1 MAGRSY
7 RVGTASIAV
16 KPDFKY
22 FQQRTNAAIRKH
34 EKSIRDL
41 HVKVEPDTREL
52 DRFRASLAM
61 ENLSLR
67 ITPVVDWDKFW
78 AEVRAVT
85 SLAKTQIDF
94 SANLDDA
101 NAKRKLRELSRGR
114 DASLDAEVSTARAQ
128 AELAALSRDRLATV
142 RVKLMGLK
150 KAQRDLNTLARDY
163 TLRLNVDYDD
173 RKMNALQ
180 NERIAHRRADVAVN
194 LLGVSMAEARLDAL
208 SRDRVVNI
216 TTSLEGKILD
226 PYDLRKVPQLP
237 VKLNPMFKELVRDIK
252 AWSKAAKP
260 QIDVGFNL
268 QGTAEAR
275 AELAALTRTETK
287 NVKVKVDQT
296 HLQRAAA
303 QMRSR
308 LESMGEA
315 AWSATT
321 LAAKLSAV
329 GLAASGAVP
338 EVAALTRE
346 IGHIGKVAN
355 FAPAIVN
362 SFAQIG
368 AAAAVG
374 LGGLGTHFEDLMSA
388 YEDLEDGPP
397 EGLNDI
403 DAALWGLGEN
413 TKEAMKAVGGLR
425 GEFKDLQN
433 VAREALANGLGPEM
447 EKLSEKYLPAMKDY
461 TRAINTDLNQMVRVW
476 GQFRRSGDGFRDTRT
491 QLAASRQLMFEFTN
505 AARYTMYAWNDMATV
520 GSAFMPRMGRWLS
533 NGARGWAEW
542 AREARNSGEMM
553 RGMERALTATR
564 NVGMVTAGAFSVL
577 SSVFRAASGD
587 ADRLTDRMVRNMNA
601 TREWAKS
608 AQGQAQ
614 MSEFFRHATIAGDEF
629 SATMKTIAGVFVN
642 DLTPVLSAFL
652 QGMGPGLRI
661 GIEAIGEGIRSL
673 ERSAHSAG
681 EVVGRFFMGFQAWG
695 VPLYPLINTVLPSL
709 MKLLSGLA
717 PVIGAL
723 AGPIGSLVIAQTAA
737 HKMAP
742 FLSALDHLMS
752 RKYGK
757 LVFGF
762 SSVAGAVMA
771 LGIAFEPV
779 AELLGDVARGLVDL
793 NDATGGAIVK
803 LLGVSTA
810 VALVTKGVKNLRTA
824 YVGLAAQEGKLG
836 ANGATFA
843 ATTIRGFKS
852 ATGAVTTHVRAIR
865 DANAAYKGSH
875 VRMIQYGAALQ
886 EKNREYM
893 KSAASV
899 ARLERSLR
907 DSVAERNR
915 LAAYGANAALEK
927 SRKHHAALAGQVE
940 DLRGKYAAAV
950 ADSQGRTRALQSMG
964 AAMRGGLAK
973 TGSALLSLVGGPIG
987 LAIGAV
993 TALGLSF
1000 MDSRKRLKSFNEAM
1014 EESKNLS
1021 KRAFKDAFAAFES
1034 GASKIDAATKSL
1046 QAYRENLQKLEDGA
1060 PNWMNQF
1067 ASGLTGRD
1075 DPREKIAADAKSARE
1090 AIEATGLTDE
1100 EIGKKIAGSRAEY
1113 EKFKQ
1118 SLADNGDAG
1127 MAASMLDRLRLNVE
1141 QAEQAFRNMPD
1152 GMASAR
1158 VALDKIKGS
1167 AKAAADDVAALHMA
1181 LLEMNGINIDG
1192 DKIVGKAMS
1201 EINNAKAQ
1209 MGQFAGARFDAEK
1222 GFSAFDGSG
1231 SAAASEFLI
1240 SAGDNMV
1247 RMANAG
1253 EDYRRA
1259 LSEIEPV
1266 LQGIAEASGTDV
1278 NLIKEKYRLTE
1289 RLVGITAG
1297 LSNLKGM
1304 EELTTTLALIENA
1317 PSHKDIEINVK
1328 DQAAVDA
1335 LEAMGAKV
1343 EDWNRDTGEAKLTFD
1358 SEEAM
1363 NDARNAFAELASF
1376 MADNPEAKL
1385 DLNTDAFEQK
1395 HYDALHALGIIDSAT
1410 GEAAADIDITELDA
1424 KQLIAMLKLVDLA
1437 NEKPKPIADADIEKL
1452 KTEASNARRELKN
1465 IPDKTVKV
1473 DANDESFWAKVGKIG
1488 RWVADVF
1495 TIDMSTPTPKAVRE
1509 TKPTGR
1515 GGGAS
1520 GWATGGRLPGFAGGG
1535 RHTGYRLPLVGPGTN
1550 EVDGFTGLDENGNP
1564 IARVDA
1570 GEWIINARSSEDY
1583 DRELAAINA
1592 GTFPKLPGYAAG
1604 GKHGD
1609 KPAPVKL
1616 GGDIGAALGAIMPNL
1631 GGDAFAP
1638 LLDAWGTTQA
1648 DLQVEWANFQDIAAS
1663 TWKSVADDTS
1673 TQWQGIGD
1681 NMEGIWD
1688 TTSNALTSGFAEF
1701 QAFSDSTW
1709 GSLSN
1714 VMGQTYQGASTTLQS
1729 ITSGQIFPMLTNLQG
1744 MVGQT
1749 EQSFATGATGI
1760 GNQWA
1765 RTREGVAAPI
1775 RYAISSV
1782 FNEGLVGMWNS
1793 AHELL
1798 DTPLMQRYPLKFA
1811 DGGHVQ
1817 GPGGPRD
1824 DKIPAMLSNG
1834 EYVINAKAV
1843 KSIGLQNLN
1852 ALNSGEVSVAP
1863 TAFRGGLTRLMET
1876 DATWNAIAARYADG
1890 GPVKGTRAWEQLKR
1904 GYDWARSLNGRP
1916 YVLGGDPVGGGGTD
1930 CSGYMSSI
1938 GDRIQGGPG
1947 HRRWT
1952 TMDFNGG
1959 GNTQQATGP
1968 QGFVKGLSAGFS
1980 VGVKNG
1986 GPANGHTAGTI
1997 GGVPGLPAVNV
2008 ESGGSPSLVK
2018 FGTGAVGADHGQFP
2032 TRYHLPIIDGEF
2044 VSGGG
2049 GSFVSIASLLSEAMS
2064 PSKKKLKNILEAWG
2078 NKPGHINLVPPRV
2091 GNKMGSAIDKTL
2103 KAKADAMDAVS
2114 GAAAGVDVSGISGP
2128 TQNVVREVFARHGWT
2143 GQQWEDA
2150 AWIIGKESGWNPTAV
2165 NPSSGAYG
2173 LFQFNPSSGTLQQ
2186 YLPDR
2191 SPDPARQAD
2200 AGARYIKDRYGNPSN
2215 ARRFWEA
2222 NGWYAKGGVLPG
2234 YTPGRDIHRIPSYMF
2249 SGGEAIMR
2257 PEWTRFVGGP
2267 KVVDQM
2273 NHLARTGRLKER
2285 PPRRDEN
2292 GNEVKDKAIFS
2303 IAQWEALARSIEG
2316 KSRRRDWN
2324 GVADDLIIA
2333 SEVIEEGI
2341 AAVDWGKVG
2350 NEVIDKTSKAFRDG
2364 HMSDIGG
2371 VLGVNPL
2378 DIPLVKA
2385 TTGYNEARAKQAE
2398 EHRKELKQL
2407 KDKLDSANEREN
2419 SRLERE
2425 QDKAGQEKERERDK
2439 AERERFKQ
2447 ERERMNAYI
2456 KANNVSKEEAAAMRK
2471 ALSDKEKAATDARK
2485 ARNDARQEER
2495 DAERKKN
2502 EAEKLAKEK
2511 RERQQ
2516 LEAEYKAKLAVVK
2529 GGNAAVGRTV
2539 KNPNSPRAIQIRQA
2553 VLAFGQTA
2561 DGIAGAVPTDL
2572 AGKFSKGRL
2581 RFAQGGFVPGK
2592 GGPTQD
2598 NIHAMLSAGEFI
2610 VRHASAQAAPGLMHA
2625 INASPAIAAG
2635 VQQVVAGVANGVTG
2649 SQGSNTTYE
2658 YHIHASNVDEGMRR
2672 AEMHARQKAAS
2683 VRIGR

>member
-52 DRFRASLAM
+52 DRFKYSLAM
-61 ENLSLR
+61 EDLSLR

-101 NAKRKLRELSRGR
+101 NAKRKLRALSRGR
-114 DASLDAEVSTARAQ
+114 EANLDAEVSTARAQ

-1509 TKPTGR
+1509 TNPTGR

-1520 GWATGGRLPGFAGGG
+1520 GWATGGRLPGYASGG

-1550 EVDGFTGLDENGNP
+1550 EVDGFTGLDEYGNP

-2150 AWIIGKESGWNPTAV
+2150 AWIIGRESSWNTTAV

-2407 KDKLDSANEREN
+2407 KDKLDSANEREDK
-2419 SRLERE
+2419 RLERE

-2439 AERERFKQ
+2439 AERERFKR

-2456 KANNVSKEEAAAMRK
+2456 KDNKVSKEEASAMRK
-2471 ALSDKEKAATDARK
+2471 ALADKEKAATDARK

>member
-194 LLGVSMAEARLDAL
+194 LLGVSMAETRLDAL
-208 SRDRVVNI
+208 ARDRVVNI

-329 GLAASGAVP
+329 GLAASGAAP

-346 IGHIGKVAN
+346 IGHIGKIAN

-447 EKLSEKYLPAMKDY
+447 EKLSEKYLPALKGY
-461 TRAINTDLNQMVRVW
+461 THAINTDLNQMVRVW

-553 RGMERALTATR
+553 RGMERALEASR
-564 NVGMVTAGAFSVL
+564 NVGMVAAGAFSVL
-577 SSVFRAASGD
+577 SSAFRAASGD
-587 ADRLTDRMVRNMNA
+587 ADRLTDRMVRNMTA

-695 VPLYPLINTVLPSL
+695 VPLYPLVNTVLPSL

-717 PVIGAL
+717 PAIGAL
-723 AGPIGSLVIAQTAA
+723 AGPIGSLIIAQTAA

-757 LVFGF
+757 LIFGF
-762 SSVAGAVMA
+762 SSVAGSVMA
-771 LGIAFEPV
+771 LGVAFEPV
-779 AELLGDVARGLVDL
+779 AELLGDVARGLVSL

-852 ATGAVTTHVRAIR
+852 ATGAVMTHVKAIR

-875 VRMIQYGAALQ
+875 VRMIQYSGALQ

-893 KSAASV
+893 KSAASI

-927 SRKHHAALAGQVE
+927 SRKHHAALAGQIE

-973 TGSALLSLVGGPIG
+973 TGSALLSLVGGPMG
-987 LAIGAV
+987 LAIGAI
-993 TALGLSF
+993 TTLGLGVA
-1000 MDSRKRLKSFNEAM
+1000 DSRKRLKGFNEAM
-1014 EESKNLS
+1014 KEGEHLS
-1021 KRAFKDAFAAFES
+1021 KRAFKDAFAEFEK

-1046 QAYRENLQKLEDGA
+1046 QAYRENLQKLEDNG
-1060 PNWMNQF
+1060 PNWLDKWG
-1067 ASGLTGRD
+1067 ASYMGVE
-1075 DPREKIAADAKSARE
+1075 DPREKISKDAKSARE
-1090 AIEATGLTDE
+1090 ALEATGLTDE

-1118 SLADNGDAG
+1118 SLADNGDTG
-1127 MAASMLDRLRLNVE
+1127 VAAESMDELRANVE
-1141 QAEQAFRNMPD
+1141 RAEQAFRRMPA
-1152 GMASAR
+1152 GVASAR
-1158 VALDKIKGS
+1158 AAIDNIQGS
-1167 AKAAADDVAALHMA
+1167 AKVAADDVAALHMA
-1181 LLEMNGINIDG
+1181 LLELNGINIDG
-1192 DKIVGKAMS
+1192 EKIVGKMMS
-1201 EINNAKAQ
+1201 EIDNAKAQ
-1209 MGQFAGARFDAEK
+1209 MGQFAGAKFDAEK
-1222 GFSAFDGSG
+1222 GFSAFDGGG

-1247 RMANAG
+1247 RLAHAG

-1259 LSEIEPV
+1259 LAEIEPV
-1266 LQGIAEASGTDV
+1266 LQGIAKASGTDV
-1278 NLIKEKYRLTE
+1278 ELIKEKYRLTE
-1289 RLVGITAG
+1289 RLVGLTAG

-1304 EELTTTLALIENA
+1304 EEISLVLAQIDNA
-1317 PSHKDIEINVK
+1317 PDSKNIEINVK

-1335 LEAMGAKV
+1335 LEAMGGKV
-1343 EDWNRDTGEAKLTFD
+1343 ENWNRVEGTATLSFESD
-1358 SEEAM
+1358 EAM
-1363 NDARNAFAELASF
+1363 AKANEAFTELGMF
-1376 MADNPEAKL
+1376 MAHNPEARL
-1385 DLNTDAFEQK
+1385 NLNTDAFDQK
-1395 HYDALHALGIIDSAT
+1395 HYDALHKLGIIDAAT
-1410 GEAAADIDITELDA
+1410 PEAAADINLNELNAKQLMALATLANLDA
-1424 KQLIAMLKLVDLA
+1424 K
-1437 NEKPKPIADADIEKL
+1437 N
-1452 KTEASNARRELKN
+1452 
-1465 IPDKTVKV
+1465 
-1473 DANDESFWAKVGKIG
+1473 
-1488 RWVADVF
+1488 
-1495 TIDMSTPTPKAVRE
+1495 PTPKISADAKRLLAEARTADDRLKEIRDKKVSIDADAGPFHKVMDGVKKALAIARNPVVFAVSAVSNKMNGDE
-1509 TKPTGR
+1509 KGH
-1515 GGGAS
+1515 A
-1520 GWATGGRLPGFAGGG
+1520 AGGRLPGYAGGG
-1535 RHTGYRLPLVGPGTN
+1535 RHTGYRLPLVGPGAN
-1550 EVDGFTGLDENGNP
+1550 EVDGFTGIDENGNP

-1570 GEWIINARSSEDY
+1570 GEWIINAHSSERY
-1583 DRELAAINA
+1583 DRELAAIND

-1604 GKHGD
+1604 GKPGD

-1616 GGDIGAALGAIMPNL
+1616 GGDIGAALSAIMPNL

-1648 DLQVEWANFQDIAAS
+1648 DLQGEWVNFQGIAAS
-1663 TWKSVADDTS
+1663 TWKAIADDAS
-1673 TQWQGIGD
+1673 IQWQGIGD

-1688 TTSNALTSGFAEF
+1688 TTSAALTSGFADF
-1701 QAFSDSTW
+1701 QSFSNSTW

-1714 VMGQTYQGASTTLQS
+1714 VMGQTYQAASNTLQS

-1863 TAFRGGLTRLMET
+1863 TAFKGGLTDLMKT

-1959 GNTQQATGP
+1959 GNTQHPSGP
-1968 QGFVKGLSAGFS
+1968 QGFVKGLAAGFS

-2049 GSFVSIASLLSEAMS
+2049 GSFVSIASLLSEAMA

-2091 GNKMGSAIDKTL
+2091 GNKMGSAIDKKL
-2103 KAKADAMDAVS
+2103 RAKADAMDAIS

-2150 AWIIGKESGWNPTAV
+2150 AWIIGRESSWNTTAV

-2303 IAQWEALARSIEG
+2303 IAQWEALARSIER

-2407 KDKLDSANEREN
+2407 KDKLDSANEREDK
-2419 SRLERE
+2419 RLERE
-2425 QDKAGQEKERERDK
+2425 QDKASQEKERERDK
-2439 AERERFKQ
+2439 AERERFKR

-2456 KANNVSKEEAAAMRK
+2456 KDNNVSKEEASAMRK
-2471 ALSDKEKAATDARK
+2471 ALADKEKAATEARK

-2502 EAEKLAKEK
+2502 EAEKLAKEN
-2511 RERQQ
+2511 RERKQ

>member
-1 MAGRSY
+1 MAGRNY

-52 DRFRASLAM
+52 DRFKFALAS
-61 ENLSLR
+61 ENLRLS

-94 SANLDDA
+94 SANLDDS

-114 DASLDAEVSTARAQ
+114 DAKLDAEVSTARAA
-128 AELAALSRDRLATV
+128 AEMSALSRDRVANIRV
-142 RVKLMGLK
+142 RLLGLK
-150 KAQRDLNTLARDY
+150 KAQSDLKTLARDY

-173 RKMNALQ
+173 TKMNKLQ
-180 NERIAHRRADVAVN
+180 DARIAHRRADVAVN

-226 PYDLRKVPQLP
+226 PFDLRKVPQLP
-237 VKLNPMFKELVRDIK
+237 IKLNPMFKELVRDIK
-252 AWSKAAKP
+252 AWSKAVKP

-268 QGTAEAR
+268 QGTTAAR

-287 NVKVKVDQT
+287 HVKVKVDQT

-321 LAAKLSAV
+321 LATKLSSI
-329 GLAASGAVP
+329 GLAAAGATP
-338 EVAALTRE
+338 EVAALSRE
-346 IGHIGKVAN
+346 IGHMGKLVN

-374 LGGLGTHFEDLMSA
+374 LGGLFGKDSPFEDLMKA

-397 EGLNDI
+397 KGLSDI

-447 EKLSEKYLPAMKDY
+447 EKLAERYLPAVKDY

-553 RGMERALTATR
+553 RGMERALNATR
-564 NVGMVTAGAFSVL
+564 NVGMVTAGALSVL

-601 TREWAKS
+601 TREWAQS
-608 AQGQAQ
+608 TQGQAQ

-652 QGMGPGLRI
+652 KGMGPGLRI

-695 VPLYPLINTVLPSL
+695 VPLYPLINTTLPAL
-709 MKLLSGLA
+709 MKLLAGLA

-723 AGPIGSLVIAQTAA
+723 AGPIGSLIIAQTAA

-742 FLSALDHLMS
+742 LLSALDHLMS

-771 LGIAFEPV
+771 LGVAFEPV
-779 AELLGDVARGLVDL
+779 AELLGDVARGLVSL
-793 NDATGGAIVK
+793 NDATGGSIVK

-810 VALVTKGVKNLRTA
+810 VALVTKGVKNLRAA

-852 ATGAVTTHVRAIR
+852 ATGAVTGHVKALRE
-865 DANAAYKGSH
+865 ANRVYEGSH
-875 VRMIQYGAALQ
+875 ARRVIYLGQLQ
-886 EKNREYM
+886 EKNREYA
-893 KSAASV
+893 KSAATI
-899 ARLERSLR
+899 ARLEKHNSE
-907 DSVAERNR
+907 AIANRNR
-915 LAAYGANAALEK
+915 LAAYGANAAIQ
-927 SRKHHAALAGQVE
+927 RARQQHTVLAGQVD
-940 DLRGKYAAAV
+940 DLRAKYNAAV
-950 ADSQGRTRALQSMG
+950 ADSQARTVALQNMG
-964 AAMRGGLAK
+964 AAMRSGIAR

-987 LAIGAV
+987 LAIGAI
-993 TALGLSF
+993 TALGLGF
-1000 MDSRKRLKSFNEAM
+1000 MDSRKRLKSFNDAM
-1014 EESKNLS
+1014 GESRNIS
-1021 KRAFKDAFAAFES
+1021 DRAFKDAFAAFEQ

-1046 QAYRENLQKLEDGA
+1046 QVYRENLQKLEDGA
-1060 PNWMNQF
+1060 PNWMNKF
-1067 ASGLTGRD
+1067 WSGFTGRD
-1075 DPREKIAADAKSARE
+1075 DPREKITADAKSARE
-1090 AIEATGLTDE
+1090 AIEATGLADE
-1100 EIGKKIAGSRAEY
+1100 EIAKKISGSRAEY

-1118 SLADNGDAG
+1118 SLADNGDVG
-1127 MAASMLDRLRLNVE
+1127 MAASAMDDLRSNVE
-1141 QAEQAFRNMPD
+1141 RAERAFRNMPA

-1158 VALDKIKGS
+1158 GAIDSIKGS
-1167 AKAAADDVAALHMA
+1167 AKAAADDVASLHMA
-1181 LLEMNGINIDG
+1181 LLELNGINIDG
-1192 DKIVGKAMS
+1192 DKIVGKMMS
-1201 EINNAKAQ
+1201 EISTAKAQ
-1209 MGQFAGARFDAEK
+1209 MGQFAGAKFDAQK
-1222 GFSAFDGSG
+1222 GFSSFDGSG

-1240 SAGDNMV
+1240 AAGED
-1247 RMANAG
+1247 MAKLAASG

-1259 LSEIEPV
+1259 LAEAEPV
-1266 LQGIAEASGTDV
+1266 IQGIAKASGTDV

-1289 RLVGITAG
+1289 KLVGITAG
-1297 LSNLKGM
+1297 LANIKGL
-1304 EELTTTLALIENA
+1304 EELTTTLAQIENA
-1317 PSHKDIEINVK
+1317 PDHKDIQIQVK
-1328 DQAAVDA
+1328 DQAAIDA
-1335 LEAMGAKV
+1335 LTEMGGRV
-1343 EDWNRDTGEAKLTFD
+1343 ENWNAETGYAKLSFD

-1363 NDARNAFAELASF
+1363 AKAHDAFAELGMF
-1376 MADNPEAKL
+1376 MANNPEARL
-1385 DLNTDAFEQK
+1385 DLNTDAFDQK
-1395 HYDALHALGIIDSAT
+1395 HYDALHALGIIDEAT
-1410 GEAAADIDITELDA
+1410 AEAAADIDITELDA
-1424 KQLIAMLKLVDLA
+1424 KQLAALLKLVDLDSQ
-1437 NEKPKPIADADIEKL
+1437 KPKPIVDAEIERLVAEADK
-1452 KTEASNARRELKN
+1452 ARRELKS
-1465 IPDKTVKV
+1465 IPNKTVNV
-1473 DANDESFWAKVGKIG
+1473 DANTDSFWGKVGK
-1488 RWVADVF
+1488 VASWAKDIM
-1495 TIDMSTPTPKAVRE
+1495 TIDMSVPQPR
-1509 TKPTGR
+1509 TKGAGA
-1515 GGGAS
+1515 GGS
-1520 GWATGGRLPGFAGGG
+1520 SKWANGGRLPGYATGG

-1570 GEWIINARSSEDY
+1570 GEWIINARSSERY
-1583 DRELAAINA
+1583 DRELAAIND

-1604 GKHGD
+1604 GKPGD
-1609 KPAPVKL
+1609 KPAPVKV
-1616 GGDIGAALGAIMPNL
+1616 GGDIGAALGAVMPNL
-1631 GGDAFAP
+1631 GGDAFSP
-1638 LLDAWGTTQA
+1638 LLDAWGATQET
-1648 DLQVEWANFQDIAAS
+1648 LQGEWANFQGVAAS
-1663 TWKSVADDTS
+1663 TWETIAADAS
-1673 TQWQGIGD
+1673 TQWRSLGS
-1681 NMEGIWD
+1681 NMEQIWD
-1688 TTSNALTSGFAEF
+1688 TTDYALTSGFTAF
-1701 QAFSDSTW
+1701 QSFSDSTW
-1709 GSLSN
+1709 SSLSS
-1714 VMGQTYQGASTTLQS
+1714 VMRQTYQAASTTLQS
-1729 ITSGQIFPMLTNLQG
+1729 ITTGQLLPMLTNLQG

-1775 RYAISSV
+1775 RYAIGSV

-1798 DTPLMQRYPLKFA
+1798 NTPLMQRYPLKFA

-1834 EYVINAKAV
+1834 EYVINARAV

-1852 ALNSGEVSVAP
+1852 ALNSGDVSVAP
-1863 TAFRGGLTRLMET
+1863 TAYKGGLTDLMNT

-1930 CSGYMSSI
+1930 CSGYQSSI
-1938 GDRIQGGPG
+1938 ADRIQGGPG
-1947 HRRWT
+1947 HRRWA
-1952 TMDFNGG
+1952 TMEFNGG
-1959 GNTQQATGP
+1959 GNTQHPTGP
-1968 QGFVKGLSAGFS
+1968 QGFVQGLSAGFS
-1980 VGVKNG
+1980 IGVTNG
-1986 GPANGHTAGTI
+1986 GPAGGHTAGTI

-2018 FGTGAVGADHGQFP
+2018 FGTGAVGADHGQFN
-2032 TRYHLPIIDGEF
+2032 TRYHLPIIGGEF

-2049 GSFVSIASLLSEAMS
+2049 GSFVSIASLLSEAMA

-2091 GNKMGSAIDKTL
+2091 GDKMGSAIDKKL

-2150 AWIIGKESGWNPTAV
+2150 AWIIGRESSWNPTAV
-2165 NPSSGAYG
+2165 NPSSGAFG

-2191 SPDPARQAD
+2191 NPNPAVQAN
-2200 AGARYIKDRYGNPSN
+2200 AGARYIKDRYGNPSG

-2234 YTPGRDIHRIPSYMF
+2234 YTPGKDIHRIPSYMF

-2267 KVVDQM
+2267 KAVEQM

-2285 PPRRDEN
+2285 PARLDEN
-2292 GNEVKDKAIFS
+2292 GNAVQEEAIFS
-2303 IAQWEALARSIEG
+2303 IAQWEALAQSIER

-2350 NEVIDKTSKAFRDG
+2350 NEVIDKTGEAFRDG
-2364 HMSDIGG
+2364 HLSDMAG
-2371 VLGVNPL
+2371 VIGVNPL

-2385 TTGYNEARAKQAE
+2385 STGYNEARAKQAE

-2407 KDKLDSANEREN
+2407 KEKLDRANERED
-2419 SRLERE
+2419 SRL
-2425 QDKAGQEKERERDK
+2425 ERERDK
-2439 AERERFKQ
+2439 AERERDSAKDKAERDSFKKA
-2447 ERERMNAYI
+2447 REDMEAHI

-2471 ALSDKEKAATDARK
+2471 SLRDREKAAADARK
-2485 ARNDARQEER
+2485 ARDEARREGR
-2495 DAERKKN
+2495 DADRKKE
-2502 EAEKLAKEK
+2502 EAERLAKET
-2511 RERQQ
+2511 RERKE
-2516 LEAEYKAKLAVVK
+2516 LEAEYKAKLAIVR
-2529 GGNAAVGRTV
+2529 GGDAAVGRTV

-2553 VLAFGQTA
+2553 VLAFGNTA
-2561 DGIAGAVPTDL
+2561 DGIAGAVPSNL
-2572 AGKFSKGRL
+2572 ASQFSKGKL

-2635 VQQVVAGVANGVTG
+2635 VQQVVAGVASGANAP
-2649 SQGSNTTYE
+2649 QGAGTTYE

>member
-194 LLGVSMAEARLDAL
+194 LLGVSMAETRLDAL
-208 SRDRVVNI
+208 ARDRVVNI

-287 NVKVKVDQT
+287 NIKVKVDQT

-346 IGHIGKVAN
+346 IGHIGKIAN

-447 EKLSEKYLPAMKDY
+447 EKLSEKYLPALKGY
-461 TRAINTDLNQMVRVW
+461 THAINTDLNQMVRVW

-553 RGMERALTATR
+553 RGMERALEASR
-564 NVGMVTAGAFSVL
+564 NVGMVAAGAFSVL
-577 SSVFRAASGD
+577 SSAFRAASGD
-587 ADRLTDRMVRNMNA
+587 ADRLTDRMVRNMTA

-695 VPLYPLINTVLPSL
+695 VPLYPLVNTVLPSL

-717 PVIGAL
+717 PAIGAL
-723 AGPIGSLVIAQTAA
+723 AGPIGSLIIAQTAA

-757 LVFGF
+757 LIFGF
-762 SSVAGAVMA
+762 SSVAGSVMA
-771 LGIAFEPV
+771 LGVAFEPV
-779 AELLGDVARGLVDL
+779 AELLGDVARGLVSL

-852 ATGAVTTHVRAIR
+852 ATGAVTGHVRAIR

-875 VRMIQYGAALQ
+875 VRMIQYSGALQ

-915 LAAYGANAALEK
+915 LAAYGAHAALEK
-927 SRKHHAALAGQVE
+927 SRKHHAALAGQIE

-1000 MDSRKRLKSFNEAM
+1000 MDSRKRLNSFNEAM

-1060 PNWMNQF
+1060 PNWMDKLG
-1067 ASGLTGRD
+1067 AGLTGHD
-1075 DPREKIAADAKSARE
+1075 DPRERLAAEAKSARE

-1127 MAASMLDRLRLNVE
+1127 MAASMMDRLRFTTE
-1141 QAEQAFRNMPD
+1141 RAEEAFRNMPD

-1181 LLEMNGINIDG
+1181 LLEMNGIDIDG
-1192 DKIVGKAMS
+1192 EKIVGKMMS

-1209 MGQFAGARFDAEK
+1209 MGQFAGAKFDAEK

-1259 LSEIEPV
+1259 LSELEPI

-1385 DLNTDAFEQK
+1385 DLNTDAFDQK
-1395 HYDALHALGIIDSAT
+1395 HYDALYALGIIDSAT

-1452 KTEASNARRELKN
+1452 KTEAGNARRELRN
-1465 IPDKTVKV
+1465 IPDKSVKV
-1473 DANDESFWAKVGKIG
+1473 DANDESFWTKVGKIG

-1495 TIDMSTPTPKAVRE
+1495 TIDMSTPIPKAVRE
-1509 TKPTGR
+1509 TNPTGR
-1515 GGGAS
+1515 GGGSS
-1520 GWATGGRLPGFAGGG
+1520 GWATGGRLPGYASGG

-1550 EVDGFTGLDENGNP
+1550 EVDGFTGLDEYGNP

-1583 DRELAAINA
+1583 DRELAEINA
-1592 GTFPKLPGYAAG
+1592 GTFPKLPGYAVG
-1604 GKHGD
+1604 GKPGG
-1609 KPAPVKL
+1609 KPAPEKI
-1616 GGDIGAALGAIMPNL
+1616 GGDIGAAFSAIMPNL

-1648 DLQVEWANFQDIAAS
+1648 DLQGEWVNFQGIAAS
-1663 TWKSVADDTS
+1663 TWNAIADDAS
-1673 TQWQGIGD
+1673 IQWQGIGD

-1688 TTSNALTSGFAEF
+1688 TTSAALTSGFAEF

-1714 VMGQTYQGASTTLQS
+1714 VMGQTYQAASNTLQS

-1834 EYVINAKAV
+1834 EYVINARAV

-1852 ALNSGEVSVAP
+1852 ALNSGDVSVAP
-1863 TAFRGGLTRLMET
+1863 TAFKGGLTDLMKT

-1930 CSGYMSSI
+1930 CSGYQSSI
-1938 GDRIQGGPG
+1938 ADRIQGGPG
-1947 HRRWT
+1947 HRRWA
-1952 TMDFNGG
+1952 TMAFNGG
-1959 GNTQQATGP
+1959 GNAQHPTGP
-1968 QGFVKGLSAGFS
+1968 QGFVQGLSAGFS
-1980 VGVKNG
+1980 IGVVNG
-1986 GPANGHTAGTI
+1986 GPAGGHTAGTI

-2018 FGTGAVGADHGQFP
+2018 FGTGAVGADHSQFP
-2032 TRYHLPIIDGEF
+2032 THYHLPIVGGEF

-2049 GSFVSIASLLSEAMS
+2049 GSFVSIASLVSEAMA

-2091 GNKMGSAIDKTL
+2091 GNKMGSAIDKKL
-2103 KAKADAMDAVS
+2103 KAKADAMDAIS

-2150 AWIIGKESGWNPTAV
+2150 AWIIGRESSWNTTAV

-2303 IAQWEALARSIEG
+2303 IAQWEALARSIER

-2407 KDKLDSANEREN
+2407 KDKLDSANEREDK
-2419 SRLERE
+2419 RLERE
-2425 QDKAGQEKERERDK
+2425 QDKASQEKERERDK
-2439 AERERFKQ
+2439 AERERFKR

-2456 KANNVSKEEAAAMRK
+2456 KDNNVSKEEASAMRK
-2471 ALSDKEKAATDARK
+2471 ALADKEKAATEARK

-2502 EAEKLAKEK
+2502 EAEKLAKEN
-2511 RERQQ
+2511 RERKQ

>member
-1 MAGRSY
+1 M
-7 RVGTASIAV
+7 
-16 KPDFKY
+16 
-22 FQQRTNAAIRKH
+22 
-34 EKSIRDL
+34 
-41 HVKVEPDTREL
+41 KVEPDTREL
-52 DRFRASLAM
+52 DRFKYSLAM
-61 ENLSLR
+61 EDLSLR

-101 NAKRKLRELSRGR
+101 NAKRKLRALSRGR
-114 DASLDAEVSTARAQ
+114 EANLDAEVSTARAQ

-893 KSAASV
+893 KSAAKIE
-899 ARLERSLR
+899 RLERSLR

-915 LAAYGANAALEK
+915 LAAYGASAALEK

-1014 EESKNLS
+1014 DESKNLS

-1509 TKPTGR
+1509 TNPTGR

-1520 GWATGGRLPGFAGGG
+1520 GWATGGRLPGYASGG

-1550 EVDGFTGLDENGNP
+1550 EVDGFTGLDEYGNP

-2150 AWIIGKESGWNPTAV
+2150 AWIIGRESSWNTTAV

-2407 KDKLDSANEREN
+2407 KDKLDSANEREEK
-2419 SRLERE
+2419 RLERE

-2471 ALSDKEKAATDARK
+2471 ALADKEKAATDARK

-2516 LEAEYKAKLAVVK
+2516 LEAEYKAKLAIVK

>member
-1 MAGRSY
+1 
-7 RVGTASIAV
+7 
-16 KPDFKY
+16 
-22 FQQRTNAAIRKH
+22 
-34 EKSIRDL
+34 
-41 HVKVEPDTREL
+41 
-52 DRFRASLAM
+52 M

-194 LLGVSMAEARLDAL
+194 LLGVSMAETRLDAL
-208 SRDRVVNI
+208 ARDRVVNI

-329 GLAASGAVP
+329 GLAASGAAP

-346 IGHIGKVAN
+346 IGHIGKIAN

-447 EKLSEKYLPAMKDY
+447 EKLSEKYLPALKGY
-461 TRAINTDLNQMVRVW
+461 THAINTDLNQMVRVW

-553 RGMERALTATR
+553 RGMERALEASR
-564 NVGMVTAGAFSVL
+564 NVGMVAAGAFSVL
-577 SSVFRAASGD
+577 SSAFRAASGD
-587 ADRLTDRMVRNMNA
+587 ADRLTDRMVRNMTA

-695 VPLYPLINTVLPSL
+695 VPLYPLVNTVLPSL

-717 PVIGAL
+717 PAIGAL
-723 AGPIGSLVIAQTAA
+723 AGPIGSLIIAQTAA

-757 LVFGF
+757 LIFGF
-762 SSVAGAVMA
+762 SSVAGSVMA
-771 LGIAFEPV
+771 LGVAFEPV
-779 AELLGDVARGLVDL
+779 AELLGDVARGLVSL

-852 ATGAVTTHVRAIR
+852 ATGAVMTHVKAIR

-875 VRMIQYGAALQ
+875 VRMIQYSGALQ

-893 KSAASV
+893 KSAASI

-927 SRKHHAALAGQVE
+927 SRKHHAALAGQIE

-973 TGSALLSLVGGPIG
+973 TGSALLSLVGGPMG
-987 LAIGAV
+987 LAIGAI
-993 TALGLSF
+993 TTLGLGVA
-1000 MDSRKRLKSFNEAM
+1000 DSRKRLKGFNEAM
-1014 EESKNLS
+1014 KEGEHLS
-1021 KRAFKDAFAAFES
+1021 KRAFKDAFAEFEK

-1046 QAYRENLQKLEDGA
+1046 QAYRENLQKLEDNG
-1060 PNWMNQF
+1060 PNWLDKWG
-1067 ASGLTGRD
+1067 ASYMGVE
-1075 DPREKIAADAKSARE
+1075 DPREKISKDAKSARE
-1090 AIEATGLTDE
+1090 ALEATGLTDE

-1118 SLADNGDAG
+1118 SLADNGDTG
-1127 MAASMLDRLRLNVE
+1127 VAAESMDELRANVE
-1141 QAEQAFRNMPD
+1141 RAEQAFRRMPA
-1152 GMASAR
+1152 GVASAR
-1158 VALDKIKGS
+1158 AAIDNIQGS
-1167 AKAAADDVAALHMA
+1167 AKVAADDVAALHMA
-1181 LLEMNGINIDG
+1181 LLELNGINIDG
-1192 DKIVGKAMS
+1192 EKIVGKMMS
-1201 EINNAKAQ
+1201 EIDNAKAQ
-1209 MGQFAGARFDAEK
+1209 MGQFAGAKFDAEK
-1222 GFSAFDGSG
+1222 GFSAFDGGG

-1247 RMANAG
+1247 RLAHAG

-1259 LSEIEPV
+1259 LAEIEPV
-1266 LQGIAEASGTDV
+1266 LQGIAKASGTDV
-1278 NLIKEKYRLTE
+1278 ELIKEKYRLTE
-1289 RLVGITAG
+1289 RLVGLTAG

-1304 EELTTTLALIENA
+1304 EEISLVLAQIDNA
-1317 PSHKDIEINVK
+1317 PDSKNIEINVK

-1335 LEAMGAKV
+1335 LEAMGGKV
-1343 EDWNRDTGEAKLTFD
+1343 ENWNRVEGTATLSFESD
-1358 SEEAM
+1358 EAM
-1363 NDARNAFAELASF
+1363 AKANEAFTELGMF
-1376 MADNPEAKL
+1376 MAHNPEARL
-1385 DLNTDAFEQK
+1385 NLNTDAFDQK
-1395 HYDALHALGIIDSAT
+1395 HYDALHKLGIIDAAT
-1410 GEAAADIDITELDA
+1410 PEAAADINLNELNAKQLMALATLANLDA
-1424 KQLIAMLKLVDLA
+1424 K
-1437 NEKPKPIADADIEKL
+1437 N
-1452 KTEASNARRELKN
+1452 
-1465 IPDKTVKV
+1465 
-1473 DANDESFWAKVGKIG
+1473 
-1488 RWVADVF
+1488 
-1495 TIDMSTPTPKAVRE
+1495 PTPKISADAKRLLAEARTADDRLKEIRDKKVSIDADAGPFHKVMDGVKKALAIARNPVVFAVSAVSNKMNGDE
-1509 TKPTGR
+1509 KGH
-1515 GGGAS
+1515 A
-1520 GWATGGRLPGFAGGG
+1520 AGGRLPGYAGGG
-1535 RHTGYRLPLVGPGTN
+1535 RHTGYRLPLVGPGAN
-1550 EVDGFTGLDENGNP
+1550 EVDGFTGIDENGNP

-1570 GEWIINARSSEDY
+1570 GEWIINAHSSERY
-1583 DRELAAINA
+1583 DRELAAIND

-1604 GKHGD
+1604 GKPGD

-1616 GGDIGAALGAIMPNL
+1616 GGDIGAALSAIMPNL

-1648 DLQVEWANFQDIAAS
+1648 DLQGEWVNFQGIAAS
-1663 TWKSVADDTS
+1663 TWKAIADDAS
-1673 TQWQGIGD
+1673 IQWQGIGD

-1688 TTSNALTSGFAEF
+1688 TTSAALTSGFADF
-1701 QAFSDSTW
+1701 QSFSNSTW

-1714 VMGQTYQGASTTLQS
+1714 VMGQTYQAASNTLQS

-1852 ALNSGEVSVAP
+1852 ALNSGDVSVAP
-1863 TAFRGGLTRLMET
+1863 TAFKGGLTDLMKT

-1959 GNTQQATGP
+1959 GNTQHPSGP
-1968 QGFVKGLSAGFS
+1968 QGFVKGLAAGFS

-2049 GSFVSIASLLSEAMS
+2049 GSFVSIASLLSEAMA

-2091 GNKMGSAIDKTL
+2091 GNKMGSAIDKKL
-2103 KAKADAMDAVS
+2103 KAKADAMDAIS

-2150 AWIIGKESGWNPTAV
+2150 AWIIGRESSWNTTAV

-2303 IAQWEALARSIEG
+2303 IAQWEALARSIER

-2407 KDKLDSANEREN
+2407 KDKLDSANEREDK
-2419 SRLERE
+2419 RLERE
-2425 QDKAGQEKERERDK
+2425 QDKASQEKERERDK
-2439 AERERFKQ
+2439 AERERFKR

-2456 KANNVSKEEAAAMRK
+2456 KDNNVSKEEASAMRK
-2471 ALSDKEKAATDARK
+2471 ALADKEKAATEARK

-2502 EAEKLAKEK
+2502 EAEKLAKEN
-2511 RERQQ
+2511 RERKQ

>member
-52 DRFRASLAM
+52 DRFKYSLAM
-61 ENLSLR
+61 EDLKLR

-252 AWSKAAKP
+252 AWSKVAKP

-268 QGTAEAR
+268 QGTAAAR
-275 AELAALTRTETK
+275 AELAELTRTETK

-346 IGHIGKVAN
+346 IGHIGKIAN

-374 LGGLGTHFEDLMSA
+374 LGGLSTHFEDLMAA

-553 RGMERALTATR
+553 RGMERALEATR

-652 QGMGPGLRI
+652 KGMGPGLRI

-695 VPLYPLINTVLPSL
+695 VPLYPLVNTVLPSL

-893 KSAASV
+893 NSAASV

-973 TGSALLSLVGGPIG
+973 TGSTLLSLVGGPIG

-1014 EESKNLS
+1014 DESKNLS

-1046 QAYRENLQKLEDGA
+1046 QTYRENLQKLEDGA

-1209 MGQFAGARFDAEK
+1209 MGQFAGAKFDAEK

-1259 LSEIEPV
+1259 LSELEPV
-1266 LQGIAEASGTDV
+1266 LQGIAKASGTDV
-1278 NLIKEKYRLTE
+1278 SLIKEKYRLTE

-1343 EDWNRDTGEAKLTFD
+1343 EDWNQVTGEAKLTFD

-1363 NDARNAFAELASF
+1363 NDARDAFSELASF
-1376 MADNPEAKL
+1376 VADNPEAKL
-1385 DLNTDAFEQK
+1385 DLNTDAFDQK
-1395 HYDALHALGIIDSAT
+1395 HYDALYALGIIDAAT
-1410 GEAAADIDITELDA
+1410 AEAAADIDITELDA
-1424 KQLIAMLKLVDLA
+1424 KQLIALLKLVDLDSQ
-1437 NEKPKPIADADIEKL
+1437 KPKPIADADIDKL
-1452 KTEASNARRELKN
+1452 KAEANNARRELRN

-1509 TKPTGR
+1509 TNPTGR
-1515 GGGAS
+1515 GGGSS
-1520 GWATGGRLPGFAGGG
+1520 GWATGGRLPGYASGG

-1592 GTFPKLPGYAAG
+1592 GTFPKLPGYAVG
-1604 GKHGD
+1604 GKPGG
-1609 KPAPVKL
+1609 KPAPEKI
-1616 GGDIGAALGAIMPNL
+1616 GGDIGAAVSAIMPNL

-1811 DGGHVQ
+1811 GGGHVQ

-1930 CSGYMSSI
+1930 CSGYQSSI
-1938 GDRIQGGPG
+1938 ADRIQGGPG
-1947 HRRWT
+1947 HRRWA
-1952 TMDFNGG
+1952 TMAFNGG
-1959 GNTQQATGP
+1959 GNAQHPTGP
-1968 QGFVKGLSAGFS
+1968 QGFVQGLSAGFS
-1980 VGVKNG
+1980 IGVVNG
-1986 GPANGHTAGTI
+1986 GPAGGHTAGTI

-2150 AWIIGKESGWNPTAV
+2150 AWIIGRESSWNTTAV

-2364 HMSDIGG
+2364 HMSDIGS

-2407 KDKLDSANEREN
+2407 KDKLDSANEREEK
-2419 SRLERE
+2419 RLERE

-2471 ALSDKEKAATDARK
+2471 ALADKEKAATDARK

>member
-762 SSVAGAVMA
+762 SSVAGSVMA

-779 AELLGDVARGLVDL
+779 AELLGDVARGLVSL

-810 VALVTKGVKNLRTA
+810 VALVTKGVKNLRMA

-852 ATGAVTTHVRAIR
+852 ATGAVTTHVKAIR
-865 DANAAYKGSH
+865 DANKAYEGSYSRRT
-875 VRMIQYGAALQ
+875 VYLGQLQGAQ
-886 EKNREYM
+886 REYM
-893 KSAASV
+893 RSAANV
-899 ARLERSLR
+899 ARLEKNLNAAM
-907 DSVAERNR
+907 AEGNR
-915 LAAYGANAALEK
+915 LTVLGARGALEK

-950 ADSQGRTRALQSMG
+950 ADSQGRTKALQNMG
-964 AAMRGGLAK
+964 AAMRGGLAR
-973 TGSALLSLVGGPIG
+973 TGSALLSLVGGPMG
-987 LAIGAV
+987 LAIGAI
-993 TALGLSF
+993 TTLGLGVA
-1000 MDSRKRLKSFNEAM
+1000 DSMKRLKGFNQAM
-1014 EESKNLS
+1014 KESENLS
-1021 KRAFKDAFAAFES
+1021 KRAFRDAFAEFEK
-1034 GASKIDAATKSL
+1034 GASKIDVATKSL
-1046 QAYRENLQKLEDGA
+1046 QTYRENLQKLEDNGY
-1060 PNWMNQF
+1060 NWLDKLGSK
-1067 ASGLTGRD
+1067 ATGFKD
-1075 DPREKIAADAKSARE
+1075 EREEIAQAAKSARE

-1118 SLADNGDAG
+1118 SLADNGDTG
-1127 MAASMLDRLRLNVE
+1127 MAAEAMDELRGNIE
-1141 QAEQAFRNMPD
+1141 RAEQAFRRMPD
-1152 GMASAR
+1152 GVASAR
-1158 VALDKIKGS
+1158 AALEKIKGS
-1167 AKAAADDVAALHMA
+1167 ARAAADDVADLHMA
-1181 LLEMNGINIDG
+1181 LLELNGINIDG
-1192 DKIVGKAMS
+1192 EKIVGKMMS

-1209 MGQFAGARFDAEK
+1209 MGQFAGAKFDAEK

-1247 RMANAG
+1247 RLAHAG

-1266 LQGIAEASGTDV
+1266 LQGIAKASGTDV
-1278 NLIKEKYRLTE
+1278 ELIKEKYRLTE
-1289 RLVGITAG
+1289 RLLGLTAG
-1297 LSNLKGM
+1297 FSNLKGM
-1304 EELTTTLALIENA
+1304 EELSLILAEIDNA
-1317 PSHKDIEINVK
+1317 PDSKEIRIDVK

-1335 LEAMGAKV
+1335 LREMGGKVENWNKDEGTATLSFESDEAMAKA
-1343 EDWNRDTGEAKLTFD
+1343 NEAFT
-1358 SEEAM
+1358 
-1363 NDARNAFAELASF
+1363 ELGMF
-1376 MADNPEAKL
+1376 MARNPEARL
-1385 DLNTDAFEQK
+1385 NLNTDAFDQK
-1395 HYDALHALGIIDSAT
+1395 HYDALYKLGIIDAAT
-1410 GEAAADIDITELDA
+1410 PEAAADIDLTQLDA
-1424 KQLIAMLKLVDLA
+1424 KQLVALTTLA
-1437 NEKPKPIADADIEKL
+1437 KIDGEK
-1452 KTEASNARRELKN
+1452 
-1465 IPDKTVKV
+1465 
-1473 DANDESFWAKVGKIG
+1473 
-1488 RWVADVF
+1488 
-1495 TIDMSTPTPKAVRE
+1495 PTPKISADATRLMAEAKTADDRLNQIRGKTVPIDADAGPFNKVIE
-1509 TKPTGR
+1509 GVKSALASLAKATVNVGLSLTGKQS
-1515 GGGAS
+1515 GGGEEGHAS
-1520 GWATGGRLPGFAGGG
+1520 GGRLPGYASGG

-1550 EVDGFTGLDENGNP
+1550 EVDGFTGLDEYGNP

-1583 DRELAAINA
+1583 DRELAEINA

-1604 GKHGD
+1604 GKPGG
-1609 KPAPVKL
+1609 KPAPEKI
-1616 GGDIGAALGAIMPNL
+1616 GGDIGAAFSAIMPNL

-1688 TTSNALTSGFAEF
+1688 TTSNALTSGFADF

-1714 VMGQTYQGASTTLQS
+1714 VMGTTYQGASTTLQS

-1811 DGGHVQ
+1811 DGGVL
-1817 GPGGPRD
+1817 PGYTPGRD
-1824 DKIPAMLSNG
+1824 VHDFYSPTGGRLALSGG
-1834 EYVINAKAV
+1834 E
-1843 KSIGLQNLN
+1843 
-1852 ALNSGEVSVAP
+1852 
-1863 TAFRGGLTRLMET
+1863 
-1876 DATWNAIAARYADG
+1876 AIMR
-1890 GPVKGTRAWEQLKR
+1890 PEWTRA
-1904 GYDWARSLNGRP
+1904 
-1916 YVLGGDPVGGGGTD
+1916 V
-1930 CSGYMSSI
+1930 
-1938 GDRIQGGPG
+1938 
-1947 HRRWT
+1947 
-1952 TMDFNGG
+1952 
-1959 GNTQQATGP
+1959 
-1968 QGFVKGLSAGFS
+1968 
-1980 VGVKNG
+1980 G
-1986 GPANGHTAGTI
+1986 GPAAVERMNRAARSGKLGKSRLGNEERKELRQAHAR
-1997 GGVPGLPAVNV
+1997 GGVISLPSQAFANGGVVGAMINIVRKKYPQMVMTSGYRNSNDNHGRGLAADFAWPGAFGPHPAQLALANDIATTYPNSMELIYGPGFSRQIKDGRIVGDG
-2008 ESGGSPSLVK
+2008 GGS
-2018 FGTGAVGADHGQFP
+2018 FGFYAGAGDHSNHVHWAMDTPP
-2032 TRYHLPIIDGEF
+2032 TMPFGGGVF
-2044 VSGGG
+2044 KGGSSGGG
-2049 GSFVSIASLLSEAMS
+2049 GGAFVSIASLVSEAMS
-2064 PSKKKLKNILEAWG
+2064 PSKKKLKNILGAWG
-2078 NKPGHINLVPPRV
+2078 DKPGHINLVPPRV
-2091 GNKMGSAIDKTL
+2091 GDKLGSAIDKKL
-2103 KAKADAMDAVS
+2103 KAKADAMDAIS

-2173 LFQFNPSSGTLQQ
+2173 LFQFNPSSGTQQQ

-2200 AGARYIKDRYGNPSN
+2200 AGARYIKDRYGNPTA

-2364 HMSDIGG
+2364 HMSDVGS

-2471 ALSDKEKAATDARK
+2471 ALADKEKAATDARK

>member
-52 DRFRASLAM
+52 DRFKYSLAM
-61 ENLSLR
+61 EDLSLR

-101 NAKRKLRELSRGR
+101 NAKRKLRALSRGR
-114 DASLDAEVSTARAQ
+114 EANLDAEVSTARAQ

-652 QGMGPGLRI
+652 KGMGPGLRI

-695 VPLYPLINTVLPSL
+695 VPLYPLVNTVLPSL

-723 AGPIGSLVIAQTAA
+723 AGPIGSLIIAQTAA

-893 KSAASV
+893 KSAAKIE
-899 ARLERSLR
+899 RLERSLR

-915 LAAYGANAALEK
+915 LAAYGASAALEK
-927 SRKHHAALAGQVE
+927 SRKHHAVLVGQVE

-1014 EESKNLS
+1014 DESKNLS

-1509 TKPTGR
+1509 TNPTGR

-1520 GWATGGRLPGFAGGG
+1520 GWATGGRLPGYASGG

-1550 EVDGFTGLDENGNP
+1550 EVDGFTGLDEYGNP

-2150 AWIIGKESGWNPTAV
+2150 AWIIGRESSWNTTAV

-2407 KDKLDSANEREN
+2407 KDKLDSANEREEK
-2419 SRLERE
+2419 RLERE

-2471 ALSDKEKAATDARK
+2471 ALADKEKAATDARK

-2516 LEAEYKAKLAVVK
+2516 LEAEYKAKLAIVK

>member
-629 SATMKTIAGVFVN
+629 SATMKTISGVFVN

-673 ERSAHSAG
+673 EKSAHSAG

-717 PVIGAL
+717 PAIGAL
-723 AGPIGSLVIAQTAA
+723 AGPIGSLIIAQTAA

-762 SSVAGAVMA
+762 SSVAGSVMA

-779 AELLGDVARGLVDL
+779 AELLGDVARGLVSL

-810 VALVTKGVKNLRTA
+810 VALVTKGVKNLRMA

-852 ATGAVTTHVRAIR
+852 ATGAVTTHVKAIR
-865 DANAAYKGSH
+865 DANKAYEGSYSRRT
-875 VRMIQYGAALQ
+875 VYLGQLQGAQ
-886 EKNREYM
+886 REYM
-893 KSAASV
+893 RSAANV
-899 ARLERSLR
+899 ARLEKNLNAAM
-907 DSVAERNR
+907 AEGNR
-915 LAAYGANAALEK
+915 LTVLGARGALEK
-927 SRKHHAALAGQVE
+927 SRKHHAVLAGQVE

-950 ADSQGRTRALQSMG
+950 ADSQGRTKALQNMG
-964 AAMRGGLAK
+964 AAMRGGLAR
-973 TGSALLSLVGGPIG
+973 TGSALLSLVGGPMG
-987 LAIGAV
+987 LAIGAI
-993 TALGLSF
+993 TTLGLGVA
-1000 MDSRKRLKSFNEAM
+1000 DSMKRLKGFNQAM
-1014 EESKNLS
+1014 KESENLS
-1021 KRAFKDAFAAFES
+1021 KRAFRDAFAEFEK
-1034 GASKIDAATKSL
+1034 GASKIDVATKSL
-1046 QAYRENLQKLEDGA
+1046 QTYRENLQKLEDNGY
-1060 PNWMNQF
+1060 NWLDKLGSK
-1067 ASGLTGRD
+1067 ATGFKD
-1075 DPREKIAADAKSARE
+1075 EREEIAQAAKSARE

-1118 SLADNGDAG
+1118 SLADNGDTG
-1127 MAASMLDRLRLNVE
+1127 MAAEAMDELRGNIE
-1141 QAEQAFRNMPD
+1141 RAEQAFRRMPD
-1152 GMASAR
+1152 GVASAR
-1158 VALDKIKGS
+1158 AALEKIKGS
-1167 AKAAADDVAALHMA
+1167 ARAAADDVADLHMA
-1181 LLEMNGINIDG
+1181 LLELNGINIDG
-1192 DKIVGKAMS
+1192 EKIVGKMMS

-1209 MGQFAGARFDAEK
+1209 MGQFAGAKFDAEK

-1247 RMANAG
+1247 RLAHAG

-1266 LQGIAEASGTDV
+1266 LQGIAKASGTDV
-1278 NLIKEKYRLTE
+1278 ELIKEKYRLTE
-1289 RLVGITAG
+1289 RLLGLTAG
-1297 LSNLKGM
+1297 FSNLKGM
-1304 EELTTTLALIENA
+1304 EELSLILAEIDNA
-1317 PSHKDIEINVK
+1317 PDSKEIRIDVK

-1335 LEAMGAKV
+1335 LREMGGKVENWNKDEGTATLSFESDEAMAKA
-1343 EDWNRDTGEAKLTFD
+1343 NEAFT
-1358 SEEAM
+1358 
-1363 NDARNAFAELASF
+1363 ELGMF
-1376 MADNPEAKL
+1376 MARNPEARL
-1385 DLNTDAFEQK
+1385 NLNTDAFDQK
-1395 HYDALHALGIIDSAT
+1395 HYDALYKLGIIDAAT
-1410 GEAAADIDITELDA
+1410 PEAAADIDLTQLDA
-1424 KQLIAMLKLVDLA
+1424 KQLVALTTLA
-1437 NEKPKPIADADIEKL
+1437 KIDGEK
-1452 KTEASNARRELKN
+1452 
-1465 IPDKTVKV
+1465 
-1473 DANDESFWAKVGKIG
+1473 
-1488 RWVADVF
+1488 
-1495 TIDMSTPTPKAVRE
+1495 PTPKISADATRLMAEAKTADDRLNQIRGKTVPIDADAGPFNKVIE
-1509 TKPTGR
+1509 GVKSALASLAKATVNVGLSLTGKQS
-1515 GGGAS
+1515 GGGEEGHAS
-1520 GWATGGRLPGFAGGG
+1520 GGRLPGYAGGG

-1550 EVDGFTGLDENGNP
+1550 EVDGFTGLDEYGNP

-1604 GKHGD
+1604 GKPGG
-1609 KPAPVKL
+1609 KPAPEKI
-1616 GGDIGAALGAIMPNL
+1616 GGDIGAAFSAIMPNL

-1688 TTSNALTSGFAEF
+1688 TTSNALTSGFADF
-1701 QAFSDSTW
+1701 QAFSNSTW

-1714 VMGQTYQGASTTLQS
+1714 VMGTTYQGASTTLQS

-1811 DGGHVQ
+1811 DGGVL
-1817 GPGGPRD
+1817 PGYTPGRD
-1824 DKIPAMLSNG
+1824 VHDFYSPTGGRLALSGG
-1834 EYVINAKAV
+1834 E
-1843 KSIGLQNLN
+1843 
-1852 ALNSGEVSVAP
+1852 
-1863 TAFRGGLTRLMET
+1863 
-1876 DATWNAIAARYADG
+1876 AIMR
-1890 GPVKGTRAWEQLKR
+1890 PEWTRA
-1904 GYDWARSLNGRP
+1904 
-1916 YVLGGDPVGGGGTD
+1916 V
-1930 CSGYMSSI
+1930 
-1938 GDRIQGGPG
+1938 
-1947 HRRWT
+1947 
-1952 TMDFNGG
+1952 
-1959 GNTQQATGP
+1959 
-1968 QGFVKGLSAGFS
+1968 
-1980 VGVKNG
+1980 G
-1986 GPANGHTAGTI
+1986 GPAAVERMNRAARSGKLGKSRLGDEERKELRQAHAR
-1997 GGVPGLPAVNV
+1997 GGVISLPSQAFANGGVVGAMINIVRKKYPQMVMTSGYRNSNDNHGRGLAADFAWPGAFGPHPAQLALANDIATTYPNSMELIYGPGFSRQIKNGQIVGDG
-2008 ESGGSPSLVK
+2008 GGS
-2018 FGTGAVGADHGQFP
+2018 FGFYAGAGDHSNHVHWAMDTPP
-2032 TRYHLPIIDGEF
+2032 TMPFGGGVF
-2044 VSGGG
+2044 KGGSSGGG
-2049 GSFVSIASLLSEAMS
+2049 GVAFVSIASLVSEAMS
-2064 PSKKKLKNILEAWG
+2064 PSKKKLKNILGAWG
-2078 NKPGHINLVPPRV
+2078 DKPGHINLVPPRV
-2091 GNKMGSAIDKTL
+2091 GDKLGSAIDKKL
-2103 KAKADAMDAVS
+2103 KAKADAMDAIS

-2173 LFQFNPSSGTLQQ
+2173 LFQFNPSSGTQQQ

-2303 IAQWEALARSIEG
+2303 IAQWEALARSIER

-2364 HMSDIGG
+2364 HMSDIGS

-2378 DIPLVKA
+2378 DIPLAKA

-2407 KDKLDSANEREN
+2407 KDKLDSANEREDK
-2419 SRLERE
+2419 RLERE

-2439 AERERFKQ
+2439 AERERFKR

-2456 KANNVSKEEAAAMRK
+2456 KDNNVSKEEASAMRK
-2471 ALSDKEKAATDARK
+2471 ALADKEKAATDARK

>member
-52 DRFRASLAM
+52 DRFKASLAM

-173 RKMNALQ
+173 TKMNALQ

-346 IGHIGKVAN
+346 IGHIGKIAN

-553 RGMERALTATR
+553 RGMERALEATR

-629 SATMKTIAGVFVN
+629 SATMKTISGVFVN

-695 VPLYPLINTVLPSL
+695 VPLYPLVNTVLPSL

-723 AGPIGSLVIAQTAA
+723 AGPIGSLIIAQTAA

-771 LGIAFEPV
+771 LGVAFEPV
-779 AELLGDVARGLVDL
+779 AELLGDVARGLVDM

-810 VALVTKGVKNLRTA
+810 VALVTKGVKNLRMA

-987 LAIGAV
+987 LAIGAI

-1209 MGQFAGARFDAEK
+1209 MGQFAGAKFDAEK

-1259 LSEIEPV
+1259 LSELEPV

-1363 NDARNAFAELASF
+1363 NDARDAFSELASF
-1376 MADNPEAKL
+1376 VADNPEAKL
-1385 DLNTDAFEQK
+1385 DLNTDAFDQK
-1395 HYDALHALGIIDSAT
+1395 HYDALYALGIIDAAT
-1410 GEAAADIDITELDA
+1410 AEAAADIDITELDA
-1424 KQLIAMLKLVDLA
+1424 KQLIALLKLVDLDSQ
-1437 NEKPKPIADADIEKL
+1437 KPKPIADADIEKL

-1495 TIDMSTPTPKAVRE
+1495 TIDMSAPTPKAVRE
-1509 TKPTGR
+1509 TKPTGN

-1520 GWATGGRLPGFAGGG
+1520 GWATGGRLPGYASGG

-1550 EVDGFTGLDENGNP
+1550 EVDGFTGLDEYGNP

-1570 GEWIINARSSEDY
+1570 GEWIINARSSEGY
-1583 DRELAAINA
+1583 DRELAEINA

-1604 GKHGD
+1604 GKSGG
-1609 KPAPVKL
+1609 KPAPEKI
-1616 GGDIGAALGAIMPNL
+1616 GGDIGAAFSAIMPNL

-1673 TQWQGIGD
+1673 IQWQGIGD

-1688 TTSNALTSGFAEF
+1688 TTSNALTSGFTEF

-1714 VMGQTYQGASTTLQS
+1714 VMGQTYQAASSTLQS

-2049 GSFVSIASLLSEAMS
+2049 GSFVSIASLLSEAMA

-2091 GNKMGSAIDKTL
+2091 GNKMGSAIDKKL
-2103 KAKADAMDAVS
+2103 KAKADAMDAIS

-2150 AWIIGKESGWNPTAV
+2150 AWIIGRESSWNTTAV

-2407 KDKLDSANEREN
+2407 KDKLDSANEREEK
-2419 SRLERE
+2419 RLERE
-2425 QDKAGQEKERERDK
+2425 QDKSDQAKERERDK
-2439 AERERFKQ
+2439 AERESFKR

>member
-41 HVKVEPDTREL
+41 HVKVEPETREL
-52 DRFRASLAM
+52 DRFKASLAM

-85 SLAKTQIDF
+85 SLAKTKIDF

-114 DASLDAEVSTARAQ
+114 EASLDAEVSTARAQ

-226 PYDLRKVPQLP
+226 PYDLRKVPQVP

-252 AWSKAAKP
+252 AWSKAVKP
-260 QIDVGFNL
+260 EIDVGFNL
-268 QGTAEAR
+268 RGTAAAR
-275 AELAALTRTETK
+275 AELAELTRTETK

-308 LESMGEA
+308 LTALGEA
-315 AWSATT
+315 GWSATT

-346 IGHIGKVAN
+346 IGHIGKIAN

-374 LGGLGTHFEDLMSA
+374 LGGLFGKDSPFEDMMEA
-388 YEDLEDGPP
+388 YANLEEGPP

-433 VAREALANGLGPEM
+433 VAREALANGIGPEM
-447 EKLSEKYLPAMKDY
+447 EKLAEKYLPALKDY

-553 RGMERALTATR
+553 RGMERALEASR

-587 ADRLTDRMVRNMNA
+587 ADRLTDRMVRNMTA

-695 VPLYPLINTVLPSL
+695 VPLYPLVNTVLPSL

-723 AGPIGSLVIAQTAA
+723 AGPIGSLIIAQTAA

-771 LGIAFEPV
+771 LGVAFEPV
-779 AELLGDVARGLVDL
+779 AELLGDVARGLVSL
-793 NDATGGAIVK
+793 NDVTGGAIVK

-852 ATGAVTTHVRAIR
+852 ATGAVMTHVRAIR

-875 VRMIQYGAALQ
+875 ARMIQYSAALQ
-886 EKNREYM
+886 EKNREYL
-893 KSAASV
+893 KSAASI

-915 LAAYGANAALEK
+915 LAAYGAHAALEK
-927 SRKHHAALAGQVE
+927 SRKHHAVLAGQIE
-940 DLRGKYAAAV
+940 DLRGKYAAAA
-950 ADSQGRTRALQSMG
+950 ADSRGRTIALQNAG
-964 AAMRGGLAK
+964 AALRGGLAK
-973 TGSALLSLVGGPIG
+973 TGSALLSLVGGPMG
-987 LAIGAV
+987 LAIGAI
-993 TALGLSF
+993 TTLGLGVA
-1000 MDSRKRLKSFNEAM
+1000 DSHKRLKGFNQAM
-1014 EESKNLS
+1014 KEGENLS
-1021 KRAFKDAFAAFES
+1021 KRAFKDAFSEFEK
-1034 GASKIDAATKSL
+1034 GATKIDAATKSL
-1046 QAYRENLQKLEDGA
+1046 QAYRENLQKLEDNG
-1060 PNWMNQF
+1060 PNWLDKWGANYM
-1067 ASGLTGRD
+1067 GVT
-1075 DPREKIAADAKSARE
+1075 DPREKIAADAKNARK
-1090 AIEATGLTDE
+1090 ALEATGLTDE
-1100 EIGKKIAGSRAEY
+1100 EISKKITGSRAEY

-1118 SLADNGDAG
+1118 SLADNGDTG
-1127 MAASMLDRLRLNVE
+1127 VAAESMDELRANIE
-1141 QAEQAFRNMPD
+1141 RAEQAFRRMPA
-1152 GMASAR
+1152 GVASAR
-1158 VALDKIKGS
+1158 AAIDNIQGS

-1181 LLEMNGINIDG
+1181 LLELNGINIDG
-1192 DKIVGKAMS
+1192 EKIVGKMMS
-1201 EINNAKAQ
+1201 EIDNAKAQ
-1209 MGQFAGARFDAEK
+1209 MGQFAGAKFDAEK
-1222 GFSAFDGSG
+1222 GFSAFDGGG

-1247 RMANAG
+1247 RLAHAG

-1259 LSEIEPV
+1259 LAEIEPV
-1266 LQGIAEASGTDV
+1266 LQGIAKASGTDV
-1278 NLIKEKYRLTE
+1278 ELIKEKYRLTE
-1289 RLVGITAG
+1289 RLVGLTAG

-1304 EELTTTLALIENA
+1304 EEISLVLAQIDNA
-1317 PSHKDIEINVK
+1317 PDSKNIEINVK

-1335 LEAMGAKV
+1335 LEAMGGKV
-1343 EDWNRDTGEAKLTFD
+1343 ENWNRVEGTATLSFESD
-1358 SEEAM
+1358 EAM
-1363 NDARNAFAELASF
+1363 AKANEAFTELGMF
-1376 MADNPEAKL
+1376 MAHNPEARL
-1385 DLNTDAFEQK
+1385 NLNTDAFDQK
-1395 HYDALHALGIIDSAT
+1395 HYDALHKLGIIDEAT
-1410 GEAAADIDITELDA
+1410 PEAAADIDLTQLDA
-1424 KQLIAMLKLVDLA
+1424 KQLVALTTLA
-1437 NEKPKPIADADIEKL
+1437 KIDGERPEPKISADAKRLLAEARTADDRLKEIRDKKVSIDADAGPFHKVMDGVKKALAIARNPVVFAVSAVSNKMNGDEKGH
-1452 KTEASNARRELKN
+1452 AA
-1465 IPDKTVKV
+1465 
-1473 DANDESFWAKVGKIG
+1473 
-1488 RWVADVF
+1488 
-1495 TIDMSTPTPKAVRE
+1495 
-1509 TKPTGR
+1509 
-1515 GGGAS
+1515 
-1520 GWATGGRLPGFAGGG
+1520 GGRLPGYAGGG

-1550 EVDGFTGLDENGNP
+1550 EVDGFTGIDENGNP

-1616 GGDIGAALGAIMPNL
+1616 GGDIGATLGAIMPNL

-1648 DLQVEWANFQDIAAS
+1648 DLQGEWANFQGIAAS
-1663 TWKSVADDTS
+1663 TWKTIADDAS
-1673 TQWQGIGD
+1673 TQWQGIGN

-1688 TTSNALTSGFAEF
+1688 TTSAALTSGFTEF

-1709 GSLSN
+1709 GSLSE
-1714 VMGQTYQGASTTLQS
+1714 VMGRTYQAASTTLQS
-1729 ITSGQIFPMLTNLQG
+1729 ITTGQISPMLTNLQG

-1852 ALNSGEVSVAP
+1852 ALNSGDVSVSP
-1863 TAFRGGLTRLMET
+1863 IAFKGGLTDLMKT

-1890 GPVKGTRAWEQLKR
+1890 GPVKGTKAWEQLKR

-1930 CSGYMSSI
+1930 CSGYQSSI
-1938 GDRIQGGPG
+1938 ADRIQGGPG
-1947 HRRWT
+1947 HRRWA
-1952 TMDFNGG
+1952 TMAFNGG
-1959 GNTQQATGP
+1959 GNAQHPTGP
-1968 QGFVKGLSAGFS
+1968 QGFVQGLSAGFS
-1980 VGVKNG
+1980 IGVVNG
-1986 GPANGHTAGTI
+1986 GPAGGHTAGTI

-2049 GSFVSIASLLSEAMS
+2049 GSFVSIASLVSEAMA

-2091 GNKMGSAIDKTL
+2091 GNKLGSAIDKTL

-2150 AWIIGKESGWNPTAV
+2150 AWIIGRESSWNTTAV

-2173 LFQFNPSSGTLQQ
+2173 LFQFNPSSGTQQQ

-2191 SPDPARQAD
+2191 TSDPARQAD

-2285 PPRRDEN
+2285 PPRLDES

-2303 IAQWEALARSIEG
+2303 IAQWEALAQSIVD

-2350 NEVIDKTSKAFRDG
+2350 NEVIDKTTKAFRDG
-2364 HMSDIGG
+2364 HLSDIAG
-2371 VLGVNPL
+2371 VIGVNPL

-2385 TTGYNEARAKQAE
+2385 TTGYNEARSKQAE

-2407 KDKLDSANEREN
+2407 KDKLDKANEREEK
-2419 SRLERE
+2419 RLERE
-2425 QDKAGQEKERERDK
+2425 QEKAEREKERAKDK
-2439 AERERFKQ
+2439 AERDGFKKAR
-2447 ERERMNAYI
+2447 EDMNAHIKDNKVSKKEASEMRKSLRER
-2456 KANNVSKEEAAAMRK
+2456 
-2471 ALSDKEKAATDARK
+2471 EKAATDARK
-2485 ARNDARQEER
+2485 SRNEARKEER
-2495 DAERKKN
+2495 DAERKKK
-2502 EAEKLAKEK
+2502 EAEKLAKET
-2511 RERQQ
+2511 RERKE
-2516 LEAEYKAKLAVVK
+2516 LEAEYKAKLAIVK

-2539 KNPNSPRAIQIRQA
+2539 KSPNSPRAIQIRQA

-2649 SQGSNTTYE
+2649 AQGSNTTYE

>member
-52 DRFRASLAM
+52 DRFKASLAM

-173 RKMNALQ
+173 TKMNALQ

-346 IGHIGKVAN
+346 IGHIGKIAN

-553 RGMERALTATR
+553 RGMERALEATR

-629 SATMKTIAGVFVN
+629 SATMKTISGVFVN

-695 VPLYPLINTVLPSL
+695 VPLYPLVNTVLPSL

-723 AGPIGSLVIAQTAA
+723 AGPIGSLIIAQTAA

-771 LGIAFEPV
+771 LGVAFEPV
-779 AELLGDVARGLVDL
+779 AELLGDVARGLVDM

-810 VALVTKGVKNLRTA
+810 VALVTKGVKNLRMA

-987 LAIGAV
+987 LAIGAI

-1209 MGQFAGARFDAEK
+1209 MGQFAGAKFDAEK

-1259 LSEIEPV
+1259 LSELEPV

-1363 NDARNAFAELASF
+1363 NDARDAFSELASF
-1376 MADNPEAKL
+1376 VADNPEAKL
-1385 DLNTDAFEQK
+1385 DLNTDAFDQK
-1395 HYDALHALGIIDSAT
+1395 HYDALYALGIIDAAT
-1410 GEAAADIDITELDA
+1410 AEAAADIDITELDA
-1424 KQLIAMLKLVDLA
+1424 KQLIALLKLVDLDSQ
-1437 NEKPKPIADADIEKL
+1437 KPKPIADADIEKL

-1495 TIDMSTPTPKAVRE
+1495 TIDMSAPTPKAVRE
-1509 TKPTGR
+1509 TKPTGN

-1520 GWATGGRLPGFAGGG
+1520 GWATGGRLPGYASGG

-1550 EVDGFTGLDENGNP
+1550 EVDGFTGLDEYGNP

-1570 GEWIINARSSEDY
+1570 GEWIINARSSEGY
-1583 DRELAAINA
+1583 DRELAEINA

-1604 GKHGD
+1604 GKSGG
-1609 KPAPVKL
+1609 KPAPEKI
-1616 GGDIGAALGAIMPNL
+1616 GGDIGAAFSAIMPNL

-1673 TQWQGIGD
+1673 IQWQGIGD

-1688 TTSNALTSGFAEF
+1688 TTSNALTSGFTEF

-1714 VMGQTYQGASTTLQS
+1714 VMGQTYQAASSTLQS

-2049 GSFVSIASLLSEAMS
+2049 GSFVSIASLLSEAMA

-2091 GNKMGSAIDKTL
+2091 GNKMGSAIDKKL
-2103 KAKADAMDAVS
+2103 KAKADAMDAIS

-2150 AWIIGKESGWNPTAV
+2150 AWIIGRESSWNTTAV

-2425 QDKAGQEKERERDK
+2425 QDKSDQAKERERDK
-2439 AERERFKQ
+2439 AERESFKR

>member
-194 LLGVSMAEARLDAL
+194 LLGVSMAETRLDAL
-208 SRDRVVNI
+208 ARDRVVNI

-329 GLAASGAVP
+329 GLAASGAAP

-346 IGHIGKVAN
+346 IGHIGKIAN

-447 EKLSEKYLPAMKDY
+447 EKLSEKYLPALKGY
-461 TRAINTDLNQMVRVW
+461 THAINTDLNQMVRVW

-553 RGMERALTATR
+553 RGMERALEASR
-564 NVGMVTAGAFSVL
+564 NVGMVAAGAFSVL
-577 SSVFRAASGD
+577 SSAFRAASGD
-587 ADRLTDRMVRNMNA
+587 ADRLTDRMVRNMTA

-695 VPLYPLINTVLPSL
+695 VPLYPLVNTVLPSL

-717 PVIGAL
+717 PAIGAL
-723 AGPIGSLVIAQTAA
+723 AGPIGSLIIAQTAA

-757 LVFGF
+757 LIFGF
-762 SSVAGAVMA
+762 SSVAGSVMA
-771 LGIAFEPV
+771 LGVAFEPV
-779 AELLGDVARGLVDL
+779 AELLGDVARGLVSL

-852 ATGAVTTHVRAIR
+852 ATGAVMTHVKAIR

-875 VRMIQYGAALQ
+875 VRMIQYSGALQ

-893 KSAASV
+893 KSAASI

-927 SRKHHAALAGQVE
+927 SRKHHAALAGQIE

-973 TGSALLSLVGGPIG
+973 TGSALLSLVGGPMG
-987 LAIGAV
+987 LAIGAI
-993 TALGLSF
+993 TTLGLGVA
-1000 MDSRKRLKSFNEAM
+1000 DSRKRLKGFNEAM
-1014 EESKNLS
+1014 KEGEHLS
-1021 KRAFKDAFAAFES
+1021 KRAFKDAFAEFEK

-1046 QAYRENLQKLEDGA
+1046 QAYRENLQKLEDNG
-1060 PNWMNQF
+1060 PNWLDKWG
-1067 ASGLTGRD
+1067 ASYMGVE
-1075 DPREKIAADAKSARE
+1075 DPREKISKDAKSARE
-1090 AIEATGLTDE
+1090 ALEATGLTDE

-1118 SLADNGDAG
+1118 SLADNGDTG
-1127 MAASMLDRLRLNVE
+1127 VAAESMDELRANVE
-1141 QAEQAFRNMPD
+1141 RAEQAFRRMPA
-1152 GMASAR
+1152 GVASAR
-1158 VALDKIKGS
+1158 AAIDNIQGS
-1167 AKAAADDVAALHMA
+1167 AKVAADDVAALHMA
-1181 LLEMNGINIDG
+1181 LLELNGINIDG
-1192 DKIVGKAMS
+1192 EKIVGKMMS
-1201 EINNAKAQ
+1201 EIDNAKAQ
-1209 MGQFAGARFDAEK
+1209 MGQFAGAKFDAEK
-1222 GFSAFDGSG
+1222 GFSAFDGGG

-1247 RMANAG
+1247 RLAHAG

-1259 LSEIEPV
+1259 LAEIEPV
-1266 LQGIAEASGTDV
+1266 LQGIAKASGTDV
-1278 NLIKEKYRLTE
+1278 ELIKEKYRLTE
-1289 RLVGITAG
+1289 RLVGLTAG

-1304 EELTTTLALIENA
+1304 EEISLVLAQIDNA
-1317 PSHKDIEINVK
+1317 PDSKNIEINVK

-1335 LEAMGAKV
+1335 LEAMGGKV
-1343 EDWNRDTGEAKLTFD
+1343 ENWNRVEGTATLSFESD
-1358 SEEAM
+1358 EAM
-1363 NDARNAFAELASF
+1363 AKANEAFTELGMF
-1376 MADNPEAKL
+1376 MAHNPEARL
-1385 DLNTDAFEQK
+1385 NLNTDAFDQK
-1395 HYDALHALGIIDSAT
+1395 HYDALHKLGIIDAAT
-1410 GEAAADIDITELDA
+1410 PEAAADINLNELNAKQLMALATLANLDA
-1424 KQLIAMLKLVDLA
+1424 K
-1437 NEKPKPIADADIEKL
+1437 N
-1452 KTEASNARRELKN
+1452 
-1465 IPDKTVKV
+1465 
-1473 DANDESFWAKVGKIG
+1473 
-1488 RWVADVF
+1488 
-1495 TIDMSTPTPKAVRE
+1495 PTPKISADAKRLLAEARTADDRLKEIRDKKVSIDADAGPFHKVMDGVKKALAIARNPVVFAVSAVSNKMNGDE
-1509 TKPTGR
+1509 KGH
-1515 GGGAS
+1515 A
-1520 GWATGGRLPGFAGGG
+1520 AGGRLPGYAGGG
-1535 RHTGYRLPLVGPGTN
+1535 RHTGYRLPLVGPGAN
-1550 EVDGFTGLDENGNP
+1550 EVDGFTGIDENGNP

-1570 GEWIINARSSEDY
+1570 GEWIINAHSSERY
-1583 DRELAAINA
+1583 DRELAAIND

-1604 GKHGD
+1604 GKPGD

-1616 GGDIGAALGAIMPNL
+1616 GGDIGAALSAIMPNL

-1648 DLQVEWANFQDIAAS
+1648 DLQGEWVNFQGIAAS
-1663 TWKSVADDTS
+1663 TWKAIADDAS
-1673 TQWQGIGD
+1673 IQWQGIGD

-1688 TTSNALTSGFAEF
+1688 TTSAALTSGFADF
-1701 QAFSDSTW
+1701 QSFSNSTW

-1714 VMGQTYQGASTTLQS
+1714 VMGQTYQAASNTLQS

-1852 ALNSGEVSVAP
+1852 ALNSGDVSVAP
-1863 TAFRGGLTRLMET
+1863 TAFKGGLTDLMKT

-1959 GNTQQATGP
+1959 GNTQHPSGP
-1968 QGFVKGLSAGFS
+1968 QGFVKGLAAGFS

-2049 GSFVSIASLLSEAMS
+2049 GSFVSIASLLSEAMA

-2091 GNKMGSAIDKTL
+2091 GNKMGSAIDKKL
-2103 KAKADAMDAVS
+2103 KAKADAMDAIS

-2150 AWIIGKESGWNPTAV
+2150 AWIIGRESSWNTTAV

-2303 IAQWEALARSIEG
+2303 IAQWEALARSIER

-2407 KDKLDSANEREN
+2407 KDKLDSANEREDK
-2419 SRLERE
+2419 RLERE
-2425 QDKAGQEKERERDK
+2425 QDKASQEKERERDK
-2439 AERERFKQ
+2439 AERERFKR

-2456 KANNVSKEEAAAMRK
+2456 KDNNVSKEEASAMRK
-2471 ALSDKEKAATDARK
+2471 ALADKEKAATEARK

-2502 EAEKLAKEK
+2502 EAEKLAKEN
-2511 RERQQ
+2511 RERKQ